1 MIISPLTV
9 LHNFNNFLPCRVE
22 WIFKANFGKHANSP
36 SEVPIHLPP
45 GGDELEALATS
56 CLDLKADRGVVG
68 RVFLAIL
75 EYFSCSANQT
85 LNKIL
90 GSVFIITL

>member
-9 LHNFNNFLPCRVE
+9 LHDFNNLLPCRVE